1 MKPYFTI
8 ISSLLLLFSPGLNLA
23 GLTQV
28 PSPIDQSQSVN
39 CNPEK
44 EGEDGAYSP
53 QQQEAILRQI
63 TVKVIGDNNGGSG
76 TLLARQ
82 GNNYLVASNSH
93 TLVGANL
100 NNIRVETIDGQVYPA
115 QIIPNVNFQENNL
128 DLTILKFTSNKTY
141 CLPKIANNEINK
153 QLPIIAAGYSG
164 GDNSFISKEGMV
176 EKITEL
182 VFKKGYEI
190 GYTSDIEQGM
200 SGGPIINRDGELV
213 GINAMA
219 PYPVLNHAYV
229 YADGKRPT
237 FSELREL
244 RKLSWGITL
253 KTVLA
258 QIEPELMVAYRLPI
272 PRIKQIVPE
281 SKLVGWLQE
290 VEAKAKKITV
300 KIDSSSESNGSG
312 VIIAKDGDVYT
323 VLTANHVVCERQL
336 VAQPCGNF
344 NYKLMT
350 HDGNVYPIDKS
361 TIQFQP
367 GVDLAVVKFNS
378 RENYPVA
385 TLANYNPTTDDYVFT
400 TGYPKLKE
408 KSDWRFSLGQVYS
421 KERGLLT
428 TTSQLDL
435 PNSSAGGL
443 NSVTQSAASLAG
455 GYELVY
461 TTITFGGMSGGP
473 VLDSQG
479 RVIGIHGKSE
489 GEHAYDAITGD
500 SGTSDGN
507 KVQIGN
513 SLGIPTSTFLAVAS
527 RINVQPQILETTP
540 PPQLTAT
547 EVESI
552 RNAILSVDVTKTN
565 TSASQWLERGNQ
577 LWRLRRYND
586 SIQAFEQAIEQK
598 PDFVYLGYY
607 GKGLGHYGNKQYEEA
622 ITAFKQVLE
631 SRPDFVPARF
641 YLSVIYRELK
651 QVDLALTEVD
661 QAIKLQSN
669 DSRLYNQK
677 FLILMDAKRYA
688 QAEESITKA
697 IEINPIAPFYNNR
710 GVVYSRNKKWELAL
724 VDFKRAL
731 EGNPQ
736 YAHAYANGAF
746 VYYNKGI
753 WNSVISSYTKAIEI
767 DPQYPLYYNNRGVAY
782 YNNEQWQL
790 ALNDFSK
797 VVTLEPRYARG
808 YKHLG
813 EVYAQFGDIQ
823 KARENLQQAARLF
836 QDQRRNADYR
846 ETVSILQGF

>member
-1 MKPYFTI
+1 M
-8 ISSLLLLFSPGLNLA
+8 
-23 GLTQV
+23 
-28 PSPIDQSQSVN
+28 
-39 CNPEK
+39 
-44 EGEDGAYSP
+44 
-53 QQQEAILRQI
+53 
-63 TVKVIGDNNGGSG
+63 
-76 TLLARQ
+76 
-82 GNNYLVASNSH
+82 
-93 TLVGANL
+93 
-100 NNIRVETIDGQVYPA
+100 
-115 QIIPNVNFQENNL
+115 
-128 DLTILKFTSNKTY
+128 
-141 CLPKIANNEINK
+141 
-153 QLPIIAAGYSG
+153 
-164 GDNSFISKEGMV
+164 
-176 EKITEL
+176 
-182 VFKKGYEI
+182 
-190 GYTSDIEQGM
+190 
-200 SGGPIINRDGELV
+200 
-213 GINAMA
+213 
-219 PYPVLNHAYV
+219 
-229 YADGKRPT
+229 
-237 FSELREL
+237 
-244 RKLSWGITL
+244 
-253 KTVLA
+253 
-258 QIEPELMVAYRLPI
+258 
-272 PRIKQIVPE
+272 
-281 SKLVGWLQE
+281 
-290 VEAKAKKITV
+290 
-300 KIDSSSESNGSG
+300 
-312 VIIAKDGDVYT
+312 
-323 VLTANHVVCERQL
+323 
-336 VAQPCGNF
+336 
-344 NYKLMT
+344 
-350 HDGNVYPIDKS
+350 
-361 TIQFQP
+361 
-367 GVDLAVVKFNS
+367 
-378 RENYPVA
+378 
-385 TLANYNPTTDDYVFT
+385 
-400 TGYPKLKE
+400 
-408 KSDWRFSLGQVYS
+408 
-421 KERGLLT
+421 
-428 TTSQLDL
+428 
-435 PNSSAGGL
+435 
-443 NSVTQSAASLAG
+443 
-455 GYELVY
+455 
-461 TTITFGGMSGGP
+461 
-473 VLDSQG
+473 
-479 RVIGIHGKSE
+479 
-489 GEHAYDAITGD
+489 
-500 SGTSDGN
+500 
-507 KVQIGN
+507 QIGN

-651 QVDLALTEVD
+651 QLDLALTEVD
-661 QAIKLQSN
+661 QAIKLQPN

-688 QAEESITKA
+688 QAEESISKA
-697 IEINPIAPFYNNR
+697 IEINPLAPFYNNR

-782 YNNEQWQL
+782 YNNEQWQS